1 MSSRWGCRAKA
12 WIFADGWPCDSGLLG
27 NLRVAS
33 VIGDGRQHEILDWT
47 RRVVSNLMQWA
58 MCVRQR
64 LRGNHLQKRLDESV
78 FR

>member
-1 MSSRWGCRAKA
+1 M
-12 WIFADGWPCDSGLLG
+12 
-27 NLRVAS
+27 AS
-33 VIGDGRQHEILDWT
+33 VIGDGRQHEILGWT